1 MEVAGFSGGMVS
13 LAFDVFDNTIR
24 LFKFLGAL
32 VDMPDECEKYR
43 LQLVIEYNRVL
54 AWGKA
59 AGLIDVP
66 EGSTLGVTL
75 GTDPTEPIVIVARI
89 QRLLAEFT
97 DLNSRYGNE
106 LTPIRKGEQDSNPA
120 QASPATDLA
129 SRVSKLAIS
138 CEKVSAGNRHGRIT
152 HRARNFFR
160 RVAENTKDV
169 ITHPVRVRWVAVDQD
184 IFRALLEDL
193 HILTERLHELMRD
206 YRGRNIDDITAKT
219 YREMILAR
227 NDIQDIKNMLDAV
240 TSLITTSADTC
251 NLSLPRN
258 NDKAL
263 RDLLRLKKVNRASEM
278 ILAPLKAGDK
288 LDLMDNHI
296 ITVHNYTAA
305 DLLDTFD
312 WNELPTQD
320 PQTMARPRGTLVVD
334 GVNVPVWVEWKT
346 IGDHPVG
353 SPKDKESAL
362 RTAAL
367 AEMLHI
373 PKPESLSAPD
383 CVGYFD
389 DRDYMGSEQYGW
401 IFRMPPGSDKDTR
414 ILSLYDIL
422 GIETLK
428 PSLSQRLSMAK
439 RLCSTLLDL
448 HAANWLHKGIFSDNV
463 IFHATNRACVD
474 GDTLGY
480 DPQKPLLSGFEF
492 SRPEGTQTTARDTD
506 TVWDLYRWPGIQREL
521 PTQRNSRKTFDLYS
535 LGLVMLEIA
544 HWQPLY
550 RLMHLGEGQGLTDSR
565 QQTQPKVNMGRV
577 DDTAGT
583 VYMQRD
589 GPSNENDI
597 VANKPR
603 HPDIP
608 LGQSKLVR
616 EWLLEIRKDDAP
628 FLAAWKRSPLRELRD
643 TVGDR
648 YQRAVTRCLWAH
660 GPNGFGVEAS
670 SNQTEMG
677 VALQDAFTLYVIDE
691 LEAISV

>member
-89 QRLLAEFT
+89 QRLLAEFK

-106 LTPIRKGEQDSNPA
+106 LTLARKGEQESDSA
-120 QASPATDLA
+120 QASPAADLA

-138 CEKVSAGNRHGRIT
+138 CERISAGNRHSRIT

-169 ITHPVRVRWVAVDQD
+169 ITHPARVRWVAVDQD

-206 YRGRNIDDITAKT
+206 YRGRKIDDITAKT

-240 TSLITTSADTC
+240 TRLITTSSNTG
-251 NLSLPRN
+251 NQSLARN
-258 NDKAL
+258 NDRAL
-263 RDLLRLKKVNRASEM
+263 QDLLRLKKVNKTSEM
-278 ILAPLKAGDK
+278 ILAPLKAGEK
-288 LDLMDNHI
+288 LDLVDSHI
-296 ITVHNYTAA
+296 VTVHNYTPTDLA
-305 DLLDTFD
+305 DAFD
-312 WNELPTQD
+312 WNEPPTQD
-320 PQTMARPRGTLVVD
+320 PQTMSRPRGTLVVQ
-334 GVNVPVWVEWKT
+334 GINMPVWVEWKT

-353 SPKDKESAL
+353 SLKDRESAL

-373 PKPESLSAPD
+373 PKPESLSAPN

-389 DRDYMGSEQYGW
+389 DREYLGSEQYGW
-401 IFRMPPGSDKDTR
+401 IFKMPPGSDRDTR

-422 GIETLK
+422 GVEKLR
-428 PSLSQRLSMAK
+428 PSLAQRLSLAK

-448 HAANWLHKGIFSDNV
+448 QAANWLHKGIFSDNV
-463 IFHATNRACVD
+463 IFHATDGACAD

-480 DPQKPLLSGFEF
+480 NPEKPLLSGFEF
-492 SRPEGTQTTARDTD
+492 SRPEGSQTTARDTD
-506 TVWDLYRWPGIQREL
+506 TTWDLYRWPSIQREL

-535 LGLVMLEIA
+535 LGLVLLEIA
-544 HWQPLY
+544 HWQPLH
-550 RLMHLGEGQGLTDSR
+550 RLLHLGDHEPTDS
-565 QQTQPKVNMGRV
+565 QQTRPKVGIKEEH
-577 DDTAGT
+577 TAGT
-583 VYMQRD
+583 LYTEPD
-589 GPSNENDI
+589 GTSSEDC
-597 VANKPR
+597 VVTKPR
-603 HPDIP
+603 HPEIP
-608 LGQSKLVR
+608 LTQSKLVR
-616 EWLLEIRKDDAP
+616 DWLLEIRKDDAP
-628 FLAAWKRSPLRELRD
+628 FLAAGKRNPLRELGSS
-643 TVGDR
+643 VGNR

-660 GPNGFGVEAS
+660 GPNGFEVEAS
-670 SNQTEMG
+670 WNQSEGPG
-677 VALQDAFTLYVIDE
+677 VGIALQEAFTVYVIDE